1 MKSIHKILTTIAF
14 SGILTLSLSLSA
26 SAQHDHTVG
35 GGGGGGGGS
44 RPSSSS
50 GGGGSVSVSRPS
62 SSGFSNSRPSAQ
74 PSSRPSFSGHT
85 TVVQPRVNQNNNNYN
100 RPVTVGRPNFGSR
113 SGAVSTAP
121 QYQGHV
127 IGGSQHIGVTALP
140 YRNYQGSVY
149 GHNHPGSPYDHYHG
163 YLPGNTYYHYN
174 RGYYGTYYRP
184 RLGFAIGVLPY
195 GYYPFYWGD
204 YEYFYS
210 DGLFY
215 QYDNDEYTVVEPPV
229 GAEVTSLPADAQ
241 SIVINGEQYYEEN
254 GVYYKPI
261 TKDDGTLVY
270 EVAGKDGELNTD
282 SDNGGYNMPPAPQ
295 IGDVV
300 QQLPQ
305 GSRRLNIN
313 GQLMYMSPDGI
324 YYQAFAD
331 QSGNTYYKIVG
342 LPEDQGDND
351 DQDNQ

>member
-1 MKSIHKILTTIAF
+1 MKSIHKILSSIAL
-14 SGILTLSLSLSA
+14 SGILTLSLALSA

-35 GGGGGGGGS
+35 GGGGGGGS
-44 RPSSSS
+44 HPSS
-50 GGGGSVSVSRPS
+50 GGGGGGGSHPSGGFSGGHVSVSP
-62 SSGFSNSRPSAQ
+62 SRPSYSGHSVAQ
-74 PSSRPSFSGHT
+74 P
-85 TVVQPRVNQNNNNYN
+85 QPHINNNVN
-100 RPVTVGRPNFGSR
+100 RPTAVGRPNFGQR
-113 SGAVSTAP
+113 SGATSISTVP
-121 QYQGHV
+121 QYSGHN
-127 IGGSQHIGVTALP
+127 IGGGQRIGVTQT
-140 YRNYQGSVY
+140 YRTYQGSVY

-174 RGYYGTYYRP
+174 HGYYGTYYRP
-184 RLGFAIGVLPY
+184 RLGFSIAVLPY

-215 QYDNDEYTVVEPPV
+215 QYDDNQYTVVEPPV
-229 GAEVTSLPADAQ
+229 GAEVTSLPSNAQ
-241 SIVINGEQYYEEN
+241 SIVINGQQFYEVD
-254 GVYYKPI
+254 GVYYKPV

-282 SDNGGYNMPPAPQ
+282 DSGGDNNGMPPAPQ

-313 GQLMYMSPDGI
+313 GQVMYMSPDGI
-324 YYQAFAD
+324 YYQSFVD
-331 QSGNTYYKIVG
+331 QDGNTEYKIVG
-342 LPEDQGDND
+342 LPDDSDDNGDQSN
-351 DQDNQ
+351 